1 MPGIQEQIKAEID
14 RQGTAL
20 TEFKAKHE
28 QELAELKASGA
39 ATAETAAAV
48 EKANEA
54 LQEIQNKIRDLETR
68 ANRPGNE
75 TDPEDPQA
83 KAKRSGFLNYMR
95 GREDRITPDVRAALV
110 EDATGQ
116 ILVPEDVEAGIRR
129 TLAQENVMRGLATVR
144 TTTSNRIRRRRITEV
159 TVGWG
164 QLETGAALVESTPT
178 PSEAFLYVEDM
189 YGLVR
194 IGEDEL
200 MDSDV
205 NLSDTVEDSF
215 GRATADQEE
224 TAFVL
229 GTGNAS
235 NQPEG
240 FTLGATVTRVNA
252 AQNAAITADDL
263 LSLMYAVPSQYRR
276 RGAFLV
282 NSQTELAMRKLKDAD
297 GQYLWQT
304 SLQAGVPATFA
315 GRPVY
320 NQEDLANIPA
330 ATVTADVAA
339 FGDWAIGYLIV
350 DRLGMT
356 VRRLNE
362 LYATAGM
369 VGFLAHQRVAG
380 GVVEPDALRILRV
393 PA

>member
-1 MPGIQEQIKAEID
+1 MPGIQEQIKAEIEK
-14 RQGTAL
+14 QGTAL
-20 TEFKAKHE
+20 SEFKAKHE
-28 QELAELKASGA
+28 QELAELKEKGA
-39 ATAETAAAV
+39 ATAETQAAV
-48 EKANEA
+48 EKANT
-54 LQEIQNKIRDLETR
+54 EIQSLTEKIRDLENR
-68 ANRPGNE
+68 ANRPGRDA
-75 TDPEDPQA
+75 DPEDPQA
-83 KAKRSGFLNYMR
+83 AARRAGFLNMLR
-95 GREDRITPDVRAALV
+95 GRPVPEDIRAALV
-110 EDATGQ
+110 EDATGE

-129 TLAQENVMRGLATVR
+129 SLAAENVMRGLATVR
-144 TTTSNRIRRRRITEV
+144 TTQSNRIRRRRITEV
-159 TVGWG
+159 AMGWG

-178 PSEAFLYVEDM
+178 PSEAFLYVEDL

-194 IGEDEL
+194 IGVDEL

-205 NLSDTVEDSF
+205 NLSATVEDSF
-215 GRATADQEE
+215 GRASAEMEE
-224 TAFVL
+224 SAFVV
-229 GTGNAS
+229 GTGNAN

-252 AQNAAITADDL
+252 AQNAQIKADDL
-263 LSLMYAVPSQYRR
+263 LTLMYAVPSQYRR

-330 ATVTADVAA
+330 ATFTADVAA
-339 FGDWAIGYLIV
+339 FGAWDIGYLIV
-350 DRLGMT
+350 DRLGIR
-356 VRRLNE
+356 VQRLNE